1 MLKDPRVDIT
11 LSDHRGHT
19 PLWHASFGGSVDV
32 VEWLIA
38 SGRELGDLSIVS
50 SSYLNEDIGLLLE
63 KFMVNPAQ
71 IRHELQVKLGVLD
84 EFAAEIFALTVFL
97 CDGLL
102 QLRPPTLITSSSNP
116 AAVRFFTIAKRL
128 PMELQMILCHRAV
141 GSMKQNI
148 LHKDSEAAF
157 KSLARIL
164 LLPQSE

>member
-50 SSYLNEDIGLLLE
+50 SSYLNEDIALLLE

-71 IRHELQVKLGVLD
+71 IRHELQVKLGLLD
-84 EFAAEIFALTVFL
+84 ECAAEIFALTVFL

-102 QLRPPTLITSSSNP
+102 QLRPGVHQDLACACQR
-116 AAVRFFTIAKRL
+116 AAARRAAL
-128 PMELQMILCHRAV
+128 PSDCRDRRVE
-141 GSMKQNI
+141 G
-148 LHKDSEAAF
+148 
-157 KSLARIL
+157 
-164 LLPQSE
+164 PG